1 MKLQKTSLLG
11 IFVLLAAF
19 LLLLSSCDNKI
30 EDPAI
35 YNVYFISDNSV
46 YHSQSV
52 AEGSY
57 ISQPATPARQGYE
70 FTGWYIDSGCVTPFD
85 FSNPVS
91 SELYLYA
98 GWKLENPDDK
108 PAYTVSFILNGGSGV
123 SNVIVFQGQKLY
135 IPATPTKEGYIFTGW
150 YTDSSLSSLYN
161 FENAVYSNFSLYAGW
176 APVGTSGEYIVSFI
190 SNGGTPILSQ
200 NIISGGNVT
209 KPEDP
214 IRANY
219 IFAGWYEDQAL
230 TMPYDFS
237 SPVTHDIVLYAKWI
251 QDGIYTVT
259 FHSEYGYVPTAQ
271 NVLHGEKAKEPGK
284 ITKKGSIFSGWY
296 LEDRITRFDFDSPV
310 EQNLELYAVW
320 EEPVEQLPSGS
331 TPAKYFNWYQNDD
344 GTLTISSL
352 NDDGANLTDIYTPS
366 YLNGKRVSKIDESAF
381 YVNNKIRSFVTDANE
396 ICSYVFRSG
405 NIETVV
411 LNDGVT
417 LIHDYAFSG
426 CENLTTI
433 NIPDSVTGIGERAF
447 SGCTNLKEITIP
459 ASVETFNSAFSG
471 SGIET
476 VILEEGITDI
486 PQFAFSGCEN
496 LTTVIIPESMTI
508 IGEYAFYGCTNLTT
522 INIPDSVTSIGEY
535 AFYGCTNL
543 KEITIPASVE
553 TFGSAFSGSGI
564 ETVNSGLCILWMCKS
579 DDN

>member
-46 YHSQSV
+46 YYSQTV

-57 ISQPATPARQGYE
+57 ISQPATPVRQGYE
-70 FTGWYIDSGCVTPFD
+70 FTGWYIDSGCVTSFD

-91 SELYLYA
+91 GELYLYA

-161 FENAVYSNFSLYAGW
+161 FDNAVYSNFSLYAGW

-209 KPEDP
+209 KPENP

-237 SPVTHDIVLYAKWI
+237 SPVTNDIVLYAKWI

-284 ITKKGSIFSGWY
+284 IIKPGSIFSGWY

-320 EEPVEQLPSGS
+320 EEPVDQLPSGS

-344 GTLTISSL
+344 GTLTISRL

-366 YLNGKRVSKIDESAF
+366 YVNGKRVSKIDKYAF
-381 YVNNKIRSFVTDANE
+381 NVNNTIRSLVTDANE
-396 ICSYVFRSG
+396 ICSYAFRSG

-411 LNDGVT
+411 LNDGVS
-417 LIHDYAFSG
+417 LIHESAFYG

-433 NIPDSVTGIGERAF
+433 NIPDSVTSIGERAF

-459 ASVETFNSAFSG
+459 ASVEIFNSAFSE

-476 VILEEGITDI
+476 VILEEGRTDI
-486 PQFAFSGCEN
+486 PQSAFSWCE
-496 LTTVIIPESMTI
+496 
-508 IGEYAFYGCTNLTT
+508 NLTT
-522 INIPDSVTSIGEY
+522 INIPDSVTSIGE
-535 AFYGCTNL
+535 
-543 KEITIPASVE
+543 
-553 TFGSAFSGSGI
+553 SAFR
-564 ETVNSGLCILWMCKS
+564 TV
-579 DDN
+579 

>member
-1 MKLQKTSLLG
+1 M
-11 IFVLLAAF
+11 
-19 LLLLSSCDNKI
+19 
-30 EDPAI
+30 
-35 YNVYFISDNSV
+35 
-46 YHSQSV
+46 
-52 AEGSY
+52 
-57 ISQPATPARQGYE
+57 
-70 FTGWYIDSGCVTPFD
+70 
-85 FSNPVS
+85 
-91 SELYLYA
+91 
-98 GWKLENPDDK
+98 
-108 PAYTVSFILNGGSGV
+108 
-123 SNVIVFQGQKLY
+123 
-135 IPATPTKEGYIFTGW
+135 
-150 YTDSSLSSLYN
+150 
-161 FENAVYSNFSLYAGW
+161 
-176 APVGTSGEYIVSFI
+176 SFI

-237 SPVTHDIVLYAKWI
+237 SPVTNDIVLYAKWI

-259 FHSEYGYVPTAQ
+259 FHSEYGYAPTAQ

-284 ITKKGSIFSGWY
+284 IIKKGSIFSGWY

-366 YLNGKRVSKIDESAF
+366 YVNGKRVSKIDESAF

-417 LIHDYAFSG
+417 LIHDSAFSG

-486 PQFAFSGCEN
+486 PEYAFSGCEN
-496 LTTVIIPESMTI
+496 LTTINIPESVTSIGDRAFYGCTSLKEITI
-508 IGEYAFYGCTNLTT
+508 PASVKAFGSGYNNSAFSGSGIETAIFEEGRTNIPANIFYECENLITINIPESVTTIGMYAFYGCNNLTE
-522 INIPDSVTSIGEY
+522 INSLDSVKIIGES
-535 AFYGCTNL
+535 AFSGCTNL
-543 KEITIPASVE
+543 KEITIPARVS
-553 TFGSAFSGSGI
+553 FGSAFAGSGLETVILEEGRTDIPVSAFSGCNLTAINIPESVTKIGGSAFSECTSLKEMTIPASVTEMGYAVFENCHNLAKIIVSSENIPSSWNNDWLLGCPADVYNLNGDLIKSGS
-564 ETVNSGLCILWMCKS
+564 SS
-579 DDN
+579 R